1 MMARGFVDLLFILL
15 CGAIGF
21 FAALWFNL
29 QIYAAIKVD

>member
-1 MMARGFVDLLFILL
+1 MALASFTFFLL

-21 FAALWFNL
+21 FAALWFVL